1 MAVSRNKRITQINLF
16 ISKIPAI
23 KMRQHTALQI
33 DFIEIMF
40 FIRIHTKKLLTLR
53 SINYFLL
60 LPSTLLP
67 AFISLSLETIWWLGY
82 IEAY

>member
-1 MAVSRNKRITQINLF
+1 MV

-40 FIRIHTKKLLTLR
+40 FIRIHTKKLVTLR
-53 SINYFLL
+53 SLNYFLFL